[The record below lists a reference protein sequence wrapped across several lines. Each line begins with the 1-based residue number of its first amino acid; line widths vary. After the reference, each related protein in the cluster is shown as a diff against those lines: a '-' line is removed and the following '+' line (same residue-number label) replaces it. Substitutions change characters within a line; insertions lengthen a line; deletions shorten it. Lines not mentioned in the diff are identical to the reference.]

1 MVSYMVTY
9 MKEDEVLLIDEGISF
24 LYLFES
30 KYHLI
35 KTTVISSFRL
45 DQRSQDIIN
54 MSADHD

>member
-1 MVSYMVTY
+1 MVTY

-24 LYLFES
+24 LYLFDS

-35 KTTVISSFRL
+35 KTTIISSFRL

>member
-1 MVSYMVTY
+1 MVTY
-9 MKEDEVLLIDEGISF
+9 IKEDEVLLIELGTSL
-24 LYLFES
+24 LYLFDS